1 MDGRQILL
9 AVGLALAFATGAMA
23 ADPTPC
29 NLLTLADVQ
38 SALGAPWKLNVAFS
52 EGEVCA
58 YTGPPKAVV
67 SLLLTSDPMG
77 APAILAG
84 RQKLAG
90 DKAKPAAGPGAGAYH
105 VTTPQAIAIVFGKGE
120 YVGQVEASPAATKD
134 WAVLEKL
141 AKAAYDRLP

>member
-1 MDGRQILL
+1 MNGRLKFL
-9 AVGLALAFATGAMA
+9 AGGLALALSASALA

-29 NLLTLADVQ
+29 ALLTLADVQ
-38 SALGAPWKLNVAFS
+38 SALGAQWKLNEAFS

-77 APAILAG
+77 APAILAE
-84 RQKLAG
+84 RQKMAG

-120 YVGQVEASPAATKD
+120 YVGQVEATPAATKD

-141 AKAAYDRLP
+141 ANAAYGRLP